1 MPAPLFYFLLEYE
14 LRLPSVALLRSV
26 IFSSLTCLNRA
37 IMSSKDI
44 FEGSFLSGCPC
55 QTLAERERCGRFGR
69 GGFESRCCSSGKAFF
84 MERHQKLSIWSHW
97 RDIRPE
103 CVACYSN
110 KIQMGESILQCI
122 LQTSI
127 SI

>member
-1 MPAPLFYFLLEYE
+1 MVGMHL
-14 LRLPSVALLRSV
+14 VA
-26 IFSSLTCLNRA
+26 
-37 IMSSKDI
+37 DEGG
-44 FEGSFLSGCPC
+44 EGSLFVVLFEDLLVSFVVTLEFL
-55 QTLAERERCGRFGR
+55 
-69 GGFESRCCSSGKAFF
+69 KAFF